1 MGVDA
6 IQDIFQAESVRV
18 LAALMGHLRDLEL
31 AEDCLQDA
39 LVAALTRWPFE
50 GVPRS
55 PAAWLITV
63 ARNRALDRLRRE
75 RRFDRS
81 EAGVWAL
88 ENAHTPE
95 DSAMTTPDDIP
106 DERLKLMFTCCHPAL
121 AKDVQVALTLHTLG
135 GLSAAE
141 IAAAFLIPVATMQ
154 QRLVRAKRK
163 IRDAGI
169 PYQVPSAHAISER
182 LDAVLSVIY
191 LIFNAGYL
199 AASGDGLMRH
209 DLCGEAIRL
218 AAVLCGLLSREPAL
232 GDDSEALGL
241 WALMLLHD
249 SRRDARTSQDGDI
262 ILLEDQDRLRW
273 NRAQIDEGVR
283 GLDRAL
289 ALRKPGVYQIQAAI
303 AALHAQA
310 LTAEDTDW
318 RQITLLYDSLYR
330 SQPSPVVAL
339 NRAVAVSMVDGAER
353 GLLMLDA
360 LVGLDD
366 YYLYHAARA
375 ELLRRLGILDS
386 AREAYHTAYGLCP
399 NRAGRAYLARRMA
412 ECA

>member
-1 MGVDA
+1 MGADA
-6 IQDIFQAESVRV
+6 IQDIFQSESGRV

-39 LVAALTRWPFE
+39 LVAALIRWPSE

-75 RRFDRS
+75 RRFDHS

-88 ENAHTPE
+88 ENAPTPE
-95 DSAMTTPDDIP
+95 DFAMTSPDDIP

-121 AKDVQVALTLHTLG
+121 AKEAQVALTLQTLG
-135 GLSAAE
+135 GLSAPE
-141 IAAAFLIPVATMQ
+141 IAAAFLTPLTTMQ

-169 PYQVPSAHAISER
+169 PYQVPSTNALSDR

-191 LIFNAGYL
+191 LIFNAGYV
-199 AASGDGLMRH
+199 AASGEGLMRH
-209 DLCGEAIRL
+209 DLCSEAIRL
-218 AAVLCGLLSREPAL
+218 AGVLCGLLAREPTL
-232 GDDSEALGL
+232 GEDAEALGL

-249 SRRDARTSQDGDI
+249 SRRDARASSDGDI
-262 ILLEDQDRLRW
+262 ILLEDQDRRLW
-273 NRAQIDEGVR
+273 NRAQRDEGL
-283 GLDRAL
+283 GLLDAAL
-289 ALRKPGVYQIQAAI
+289 ALRQPGAYQIQAAI
-303 AALHAQA
+303 AALHAEA
-310 LTAEDTDW
+310 VRAEDTDW
-318 RQITLLYDSLYR
+318 RQIALLYDSLYR
-330 SQPSPVVAL
+330 LQPSPIIAL

-353 GLLMLDA
+353 GLMMLD
-360 LVGLDD
+360 GLDGLD
-366 YYLYHAARA
+366 GYYLYHAARA
-375 ELLRRLGILDS
+375 DLLRRLGIFDG
-386 AREAYHTAYGLCP
+386 AREAYHRAYGLCP
-399 NRAGRAYLARRMA
+399 NRAERAYLARRMA

>member
-1 MGVDA
+1 MMD
-6 IQDIFQAESVRV
+6 DIFQAEAGRV
-18 LAALMGHLRDLEL
+18 LSVLMGHLRDLEL

-39 LVAALTRWPFE
+39 MVAALKRWPSE

-75 RRFDRS
+75 RRFDYS
-81 EAGVWAL
+81 EAGMWAL
-88 ENAHTPE
+88 ENAHIPE
-95 DSAMTTPDDIP
+95 DLTMTTPDDIP

-121 AKDVQVALTLHTLG
+121 AKEAQVALTLHTLG
-135 GLSAAE
+135 GLSAPE
-141 IAAAFLIPVATMQ
+141 IAAAFLTPLATMQ

-169 PYQVPSAHAISER
+169 PYHVPPVHAIEER

-191 LIFNAGYL
+191 LIFNAGYV
-199 AASGDGLMRH
+199 ASAGDTLIRH

-218 AAVLCGLLSREPAL
+218 AEVLCRLLAHEPLLSVNA
-232 GDDSEALGL
+232 EALGL

-249 SRRDARTSQDGDI
+249 SRRAARTSITGDI
-262 ILLEDQDRLRW
+262 ILLEDQDRRLW
-273 NRAQIDEGVR
+273 NQGQIAAGVVL
-283 GLDRAL
+283 LDRAL
-289 ALRKPGVYQIQAAI
+289 LVKQPGVYQIQAAI

-310 LTAEDTDW
+310 SRANVTDW
-318 RQITLLYDSLYR
+318 LQISLLYDSLYQM
-330 SQPSPVVAL
+330 QPSSVVAL

-353 GLLMLDA
+353 GLMMLD
-360 LVGLDD
+360 GLDGLEG

-375 ELLRRLGILDS
+375 DMLRRLGVFDR

-399 NRAGRAYLARRMA
+399 NRAERAYLARRMA